1 MPYCPGNKF
10 VPEKA
15 VLYLFGGGYI
25 LPPDPGDIVLC
36 GQIAENCDAEV
47 WFPLYPMAPEHRLAE
62 TLEST
67 LKVYRE
73 MLKKYDAVDVRFFG
87 TSSGGGLA
95 MSLCVYIRHENAD
108 VSLLGRLVLQ
118 SPGLQV
124 PPSESQKAEMER
136 RKKVDVMIPPGFF
149 DCIAPVLE
157 TGDEEYLL
165 SPLLY
170 DLTGFPETDVFYG
183 TREVMIAY
191 LKDFQAACK
200 KYGVKLHTHIG
211 KGMMHCWGAMEFVS
225 EAKAVRQEYFS
236 ALGRKQP
243 AMLKLTGLSAAELTE
258 IARQIADA
266 FYDYKYNEDD
276 IGLIKYIS
284 SREDMFIYMNAIVQA
299 AIKAAFS
306 IRRLADMKGI

>member
-1 MPYCPGNKF
+1 
-10 VPEKA
+10 
-15 VLYLFGGGYI
+15 
-25 LPPDPGDIVLC
+25 
-36 GQIAENCDAEV
+36 
-47 WFPLYPMAPEHRLAE
+47 
-62 TLEST
+62 
-67 LKVYRE
+67 
-73 MLKKYDAVDVRFFG
+73 
-87 TSSGGGLA
+87 
-95 MSLCVYIRHENAD
+95 
-108 VSLLGRLVLQ
+108 
-118 SPGLQV
+118 
-124 PPSESQKAEMER
+124 
-136 RKKVDVMIPPGFF
+136 
-149 DCIAPVLE
+149 
-157 TGDEEYLL
+157 
-165 SPLLY
+165 
-170 DLTGFPETDVFYG
+170 
-183 TREVMIAY
+183 MIAY

-284 SREDMFIYMNAIVQA
+284 SREDMFTYMNAIVQA